1 MKKSKKNPDDKPKVV
16 YKKAKKATTG
26 KKVPGKATKGVR
38 SVKGKT
44 LAELKAE
51 RLAAKQKTMKKK

>member
-1 MKKSKKNPDDKPKVV
+1 MANPDKKPKKTKVV
-16 YKKAKKATTG
+16 YKKAKKSPPA

-51 RLAAKQKTMKKK
+51 RLEAKRKQMRKK